1 MIPTV
6 HLIYFSPTGTTKTIV
21 TRVAEGLAA
30 QETVHH
36 DMTKPGSSRDTLLHS
51 GIAVIGLPVYAG
63 RVPETC
69 LQRLSTFQAEKI
81 PTVLVALYGNRAY
94 EDALVELR
102 DLVSDQ
108 GFQVIAAGAF
118 IGEHSYATVE
128 YPVALG
134 RPDSSDQALAAQFG
148 RRVAEKAAQGQWEP
162 PQIAG
167 DIPYRERVQF
177 GGIAPDTN
185 PDLCTLCGACAAAC
199 PVDIIRVG
207 SKVETDAARC
217 IMCCACVKQCS
228 PQARIFD
235 DPFIVERRALLAR
248 NCSVPRQPE
257 FFL

>member
-21 TRVAEGLAA
+21 TGVAEGLAA

-102 DLVSDQ
+102 DLVS
-108 GFQVIAAGAF
+108 
-118 IGEHSYATVE
+118 
-128 YPVALG
+128 
-134 RPDSSDQALAAQFG
+134 
-148 RRVAEKAAQGQWEP
+148 EP
-162 PQIAG
+162 GISG
-167 DIPYRERVQF
+167 YR
-177 GGIAPDTN
+177 
-185 PDLCTLCGACAAAC
+185 CG
-199 PVDIIRVG
+199 
-207 SKVETDAARC
+207 S
-217 IMCCACVKQCS
+217 
-228 PQARIFD
+228 FH
-235 DPFIVERRALLAR
+235 RRAFLRDGGLSGSPRTSGQQRPSPGGTIRSPGCGKSRAR
-248 NCSVPRQPE
+248 AMGTPADCRRYPLP
-257 FFL
+257 